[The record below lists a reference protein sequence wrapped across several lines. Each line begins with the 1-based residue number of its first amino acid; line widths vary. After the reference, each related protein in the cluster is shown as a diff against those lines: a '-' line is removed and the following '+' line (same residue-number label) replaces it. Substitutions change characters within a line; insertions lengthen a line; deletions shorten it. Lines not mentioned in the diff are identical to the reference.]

1 MTTKSA
7 LIKAYLFFQI
17 LKDLIYGFFQVK
29 VEAYL
34 RHGGGLIG
42 YDPNPLLPPHI
53 QTQIQAGKKTQNPW
67 KISFKMN
74 VQSQGLFDAHLFLK

>member
-1 MTTKSA
+1 MV
-7 LIKAYLFFQI
+7 FF
-17 LKDLIYGFFQVK
+17 KVK

-74 VQSQGLFDAHLFLK
+74 VQSQGLIYAHFFIETSNEIVSVLCIYH

>member
-1 MTTKSA
+1 
-7 LIKAYLFFQI
+7 
-17 LKDLIYGFFQVK
+17 

-74 VQSQGLFDAHLFLK
+74 VQSQGILLTMKMNWTKKILTTEDHEKKKKKGT

>member
-1 MTTKSA
+1 M
-7 LIKAYLFFQI
+7 
-17 LKDLIYGFFQVK
+17 
-29 VEAYL
+29 EAYL

-74 VQSQGLFDAHLFLK
+74 VQSQGLFYAHFELKYCKVVSSNMSCLEAHAGS

>member
-1 MTTKSA
+1 ME
-7 LIKAYLFFQI
+7 
-17 LKDLIYGFFQVK
+17 V
-29 VEAYL
+29 YL

-74 VQSQGLFDAHLFLK
+74 VQSQGLFNVLCSFFIEISNEIVLVL